1 VKTLAVALGSG
12 LLFGAGLTLSGMTD
26 PRRIQAFLALTQ
38 GWDPSLLGVMGA
50 AVLVHV
56 LVLRLDA
63 RRTRSE
69 ESVAPRG
76 SVDWRLVTGAA
87 IFGVGWGLTGYC
99 PGPAVVGVGAGQTAA
114 IVFIIAMLAGI
125 AAYHLLWV
133 RAADRGRAGGD
144 AEWSP
149 PNLPDAS
156 R

>member
-1 VKTLAVALGSG
+1 VRTLAVALGSG

-26 PRRIQAFLALTQ
+26 PRRIQGFLALTK

-56 LVLRLDA
+56 LVLRLHA

-69 ESVAPRG
+69 ESAAPRR
-76 SVDWRLVTGAA
+76 SLDWRLVTGAA
-87 IFGVGWGLTGYC
+87 IFGVGWGLAGYC

-114 IVFIIAMLAGI
+114 IVFIVAMLAGV
-125 AAYHLLWV
+125 AGYHLLWV
-133 RAADRGRAGGD
+133 RATDRARAEGD

-149 PNLPDAS
+149 PNLPDTS